1 MSSQSVDKED
11 IADAD
16 RFPKHSE
23 SSLAF
28 HFMSSFGHFFEP
40 SSPFKD
46 LIFESRP
53 SNLQTNYL
61 PHDARLSDFSEI
73 LRTRQ
78 STRTFGEIPLT
89 FHELLD
95 ILWCA
100 NGVIHDSPMGICRTA
115 PSAGGLFPISSLI
128 LCREVGNLPLAAFIY
143 DPSTTQLFE
152 KKEITLPSDLS
163 VLFHTQHI
171 DYSSV
176 SAIIMWIGEILK
188 ICPKY
193 GDRGYRYML
202 LETGHIAQNACLAA
216 TKLDIPHVVIGGFD
230 DELCASTFHL
240 NFPWECVIYAM
251 VLGKKIER

>member
-1 MSSQSVDKED
+1 MSSQSVDRED
-11 IADAD
+11 VSDDD
-16 RFPKHSE
+16 RFPIHSK

-40 SSPFKD
+40 SVPFED
-46 LIFESRP
+46 LIFESKP
-53 SNLQTNYL
+53 NNLQPDNL
-61 PHDARLSDFSEI
+61 PHDTRLSDFSEI
-73 LRTRQ
+73 LRARK
-78 STRTFGEIPLT
+78 STRTFGKIPLT
-89 FHELLD
+89 LHELLD

-100 NGVIHDSPMGICRTA
+100 DGITHDSPIGICRTT
-115 PSAGGLFPISSLI
+115 PSAGGLFPVSSLI
-128 LCREVGNLPLAAFIY
+128 LCQEVENLPLAAFIY
-143 DPSTTQLFE
+143 EPSTSQLFE
-152 KKEITLPSDLS
+152 KKEIILPSDLS
-163 VLFHTQHI
+163 VLFRTQHI
-171 DYSSV
+171 DYSST

-230 DELCASTFHL
+230 DELCASTFQL